1 MILPK
6 VIDQEHAH
14 FQGEYIS
21 PDVPTSKYIEHDK
34 EAFNNY
40 PKFDYKFN
48 SRGFRDEEWPE
59 DTSNVLWLVGDS
71 GSMGVGVAYED
82 TYPVLLEK
90 ALDVRVIKACKI
102 NGNNYFDVFMYAK
115 EILTTIKPKVLLV
128 QWSFLWRNHI
138 PKAPNV
144 VTSNKMDAQAT
155 LGYIKNLEKI
165 KGNTRLI
172 HLVCPMV
179 HCFCDFIKH
188 LKDLNVDTVYIEDVD
203 LARDNMH
210 IGIESHKLIAKAT
223 VDFLNENNIDYRG

>member
-6 VIDQEHAH
+6 IVDLEHANYQNE
-14 FQGEYIS
+14 FIS
-21 PDVPTSKYIEHDK
+21 PDVPNSKYVEHDI

-59 DTSNVLWLVGDS
+59 DISNVLWLVGDS

-82 TYPVLLEK
+82 TFPVLLEK

-115 EILTTIKPKVLLV
+115 EVLTTIKPKVLIV

-138 PKAPNV
+138 PKDPSIK
-144 VTSNKMDAQAT
+144 TSNKMDVAAT
-155 LGYIKNLEKI
+155 LSYIKNLEKI
-165 KGNTRLI
+165 SGNTKLVHLI
-172 HLVCPMV
+172 CPMI
-179 HCFCDFIKH
+179 HCFGDFIKH
-188 LKDLNVDTVYIEDVD
+188 LEKLNLNVVYFEDID
-203 LARDNMH
+203 LGRDNLH
-210 IGIESHKLIAKAT
+210 IGIESHKLLSKAI
-223 VDFLNENNIDYRG
+223 VDFFNENNIDYRG